1 MLMPMIEMQLS
12 RIVIRETSDQQSL
25 HLKEKDGE
33 RQFPI
38 VIGMFEAWA
47 IDRRVRDR
55 KTPRPMT
62 HDLMASLIQLLGATL
77 ERVVISDLKNNT
89 FYAKLHFA
97 RAGASAV
104 ELDARPSDAI
114 ALAVHLDAPIFVE
127 ERVLDAVLATPP
139 SEEI

>member
-1 MLMPMIEMQLS
+1 MIEVQLS
-12 RIVIRETSDQQSL
+12 RIVIRETSDQQTL
-25 HLKEKDGE
+25 HLKEKAGD

-38 VIGMFEAWA
+38 VIGIFEAWA

-62 HDLMASLIQLLGATL
+62 HDLMASLVNALGAKL
-77 ERVVISDLKNNT
+77 DRVLIADLKNNT
-89 FYAKLHFA
+89 FYAKLVFV
-97 RAGASAV
+97 RGAERI

-127 ERVLDAVLATPP
+127 DRVIESVLASPP
-139 SEEI
+139 PEAL

>member
-1 MLMPMIEMQLS
+1 MIEMQLA

-25 HLKEKDGE
+25 YLKEKDGE

-38 VIGMFEAWA
+38 VIGIFEAWA

-62 HDLMASLIQLLGATL
+62 HDLMASLVQSLGAKL
-77 ERVVISDLKNNT
+77 ERVVISDLRNNT
-89 FYAKLHFA
+89 FYAKLA
-97 RAGASAV
+97 LSRRGGDDPIEV
-104 ELDARPSDAI
+104 DARPSDAI

-127 ERVLDAVLATPP
+127 ESVIEAVLAAPP
-139 SEEI
+139 PEEG